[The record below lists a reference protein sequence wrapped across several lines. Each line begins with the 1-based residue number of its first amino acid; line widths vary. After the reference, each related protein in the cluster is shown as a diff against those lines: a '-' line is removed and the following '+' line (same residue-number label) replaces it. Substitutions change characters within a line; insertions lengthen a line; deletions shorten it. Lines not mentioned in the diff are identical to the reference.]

1 MADEERIAK
10 LQTALDELVE
20 PDSSILDELE
30 GDSLVSAQESL
41 DSAVESYN
49 ETVARLEG
57 KIEAEK
63 AIEDLSPP
71 EEVVAEVVE
80 EESDSSE
87 DEEEE

>member
-1 MADEERIAK
+1 MADEERIAN
-10 LQTALDELVE
+10 LQKALDEVVE

-30 GDSLVSAQESL
+30 GDSLVSAQESYDTAL
-41 DSAVESYN
+41 ESYN
-49 ETVARLEG
+49 ETVARIEG

-63 AIEDLSPP
+63 AIEDLPLP
-71 EEVVAEVVE
+71 AEVVE